1 MPDTLSPPPARGRL
15 AAQMTELTG
24 VPVTAVAR
32 INVIWLDTV
41 NGFCTITIVYAAVHQ
56 RLFGDLPVSVA
67 VTTTALMALLGLA
80 WVALR
85 HLGRPLQLGLAGGVA
100 AVRGPTLYVAAT
112 NWITRRPTR
121 ILGKW
126 SREEVVLLP
135 WTELARAG
143 S

>member
-15 AAQMTELTG
+15 ATRMTELTG
-24 VPVTAVAR
+24 APVTAVAR

-41 NGFCTITIVYAAVHQ
+41 NGFCTISIVAAAVHQ
-56 RLFGDLPVSVA
+56 RLIGGSPTVA
-67 VTTTALMALLGLA
+67 VTIAAMAALLGLS
-80 WVALR
+80 WLALR
-85 HLGRPLQLGLAGGVA
+85 HLGGPLKLGIAGGVA